1 MSSFVTELQLLPCR
15 KRFNSHS
22 RLLWEKLWPKLKFR
36 SRVSPVSSAL
46 FVFWLIMAVLDKLI
60 HEQKT
65 FVTVDPYISRLS
77 CQSSFCSEKGW
88 SSLVEFSILELQR
101 LWNTNSNVCSPE
113 EEAAWAIKQEQG
125 QSSLHRVPVLTDITN
140 NKEVMK
146 YLPLPGDRFAK
157 KGNDKNIKIVVIFFS
172 CL

>member
-1 MSSFVTELQLLPCR
+1 M
-15 KRFNSHS
+15 KIS
-22 RLLWEKLWPKLKFR
+22 RLKRRFKNSRNKIEYSPMNWDLCKVKTIKLYYAFQEFIELFMGWDNF
-36 SRVSPVSSAL
+36 SAL

-125 QSSLHRVPVLTDITN
+125 QSSLHRVPVLTDMTLHGKSWNIC
-140 NKEVMK
+140 
-146 YLPLPGDRFAK
+146 LFQAIGLQK
-157 KGNDKNIKIVVIFFS
+157 KAMTKI
-172 CL
+172 